1 VAVRGNYENPSDDA
15 KGEVSRADRN
25 PWLAK
30 MLTRKLLTMA
40 QLIDDNRFIWILSS
54 EDEMVCHTLS
64 NLLHSLFEER
74 SKQLKEL

>member
-1 VAVRGNYENPSDDA
+1 MS
-15 KGEVSRADRN
+15 
-25 PWLAK
+25 
-30 MLTRKLLTMA
+30 

-74 SKQLKEL
+74 SKQLKEFVTTKTNFFNNRLYFFIIELSLFDFKHILVVTV

>member
-1 VAVRGNYENPSDDA
+1 MS
-15 KGEVSRADRN
+15 
-25 PWLAK
+25 
-30 MLTRKLLTMA
+30 

-74 SKQLKEL
+74 SEQLIKNLLHNFFNNI